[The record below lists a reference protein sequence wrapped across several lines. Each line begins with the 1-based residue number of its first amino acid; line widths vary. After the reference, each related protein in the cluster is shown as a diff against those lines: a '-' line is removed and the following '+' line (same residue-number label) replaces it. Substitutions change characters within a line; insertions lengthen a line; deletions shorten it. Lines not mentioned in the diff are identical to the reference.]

1 MAFLRIDWRWARHPG
16 RVERRQQA
24 APQHAMSNY
33 TLVQHVLSMPILRQ
47 QKNAQ
52 QAIASRKTR
61 ASARGASPRFGQT
74 KRRANENAAVPEG
87 TAA

>member
-33 TLVQHVLSMPILRQ
+33 TLVQHVLSTPILRQ

-52 QAIASRKTR
+52 QAIASRKNPGIG
-61 ASARGASPRFGQT
+61 AGASPRFAQT

>member
-24 APQHAMSNY
+24 APQHAVSNY
-33 TLVQHVLSMPILRQ
+33 TLVQHVLSTPILRR
-47 QKNAQ
+47 QK
-52 QAIASRKTR
+52 KR
-61 ASARGASPRFGQT
+61 ATGDCIEKNPGIGAGASPRFAQT

>member
-33 TLVQHVLSMPILRQ
+33 TLVQHVLSTPILRQ

-61 ASARGASPRFGQT
+61 ASARGRRRFAQT